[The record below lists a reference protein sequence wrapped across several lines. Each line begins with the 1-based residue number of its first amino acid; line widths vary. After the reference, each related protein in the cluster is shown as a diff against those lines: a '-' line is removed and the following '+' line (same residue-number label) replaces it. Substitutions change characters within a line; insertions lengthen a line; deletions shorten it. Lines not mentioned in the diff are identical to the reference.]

1 MTKFANWK
9 DLVMRAKSYNL
20 ASSIL
25 LGSGHKLLVQNALEA
40 SHLSIELAMKA
51 TIKKNEGNYRR
62 THDLTELA
70 NMRLPKSQISIAQLA
85 IAAGDAGHLTRSL
98 SYWNMDCRYLLMEE
112 EADMRKAI
120 EAYKGLY
127 EWIRSNFLT

>member
-40 SHLSIELAMKA
+40 SHLSIE
-51 TIKKNEGNYRR
+51 
-62 THDLTELA
+62 
-70 NMRLPKSQISIAQLA
+70 LA

>member
-51 TIKKNEGNYRR
+51 TIKKKRGQ
-62 THDLTELA
+62 
-70 NMRLPKSQISIAQLA
+70 LPSHS
-85 IAAGDAGHLTRSL
+85 
-98 SYWNMDCRYLLMEE
+98 
-112 EADMRKAI
+112 
-120 EAYKGLY
+120 
-127 EWIRSNFLT
+127 